1 MFKKARRE
9 WLINRYFTTAEE
21 AMFFDQAG
29 KEMAEGDIH
38 FGLYTMALSKSEGD
52 EEKAKAKY
60 LQLRVEVLKQEAA
73 IGETLVEAAEKATE
87 REAKPPLLSDK
98 KTKGDGWY

>member
-1 MFKKARRE
+1 MFKKSKRE
-9 WLINRYFTTAEE
+9 ILINRYFTTAQE
-21 AMFFDQAG
+21 AMFFHQAG
-29 KEMAEGDIH
+29 KEMADGEIN

-73 IGETLVEAAEKATE
+73 IGEKLKEAAEKAAE
-87 REAKPPLLSDK
+87 REVKPPLFSDK
-98 KTKGDGWY
+98 NTKGDGWY